1 MGKCFAVPGFQLV
14 CTESETA
21 LRPLPPCYI
30 TSSPPLTGASAEK
43 LKPAGSWCLCSQSI
57 TDVYNGKRKLTILGG
72 GVFPIPIIF
81 TCVFF
86 FLHHVLLHLFLY
98 CLFRHCFL
106 TYIALSFTSPAHGSD
121 RHRDQQAIC
130 TLIFFFKPCAC
141 TGITKSE
148 QRRLPDC
155 YTCIACPVKH
165 SIKPV

>member
-30 TSSPPLTGASAEK
+30 TSSPPLTEGPVQR
-43 LKPAGSWCLCSQSI
+43 LKPAGSWCLCSKSI
-57 TDVYNGKRKLTILGG
+57 TNVYNGKRKLTILGG

-81 TCVFF
+81 TCIFF

-121 RHRDQQAIC
+121 RQRPTSHLHF
-130 TLIFFFKPCAC
+130 LIFLKTMCLY
-141 TGITKSE
+141 
-148 QRRLPDC
+148 R
-155 YTCIACPVKH
+155 YN
-165 SIKPV
+165 